1 MAITKVDQEPLI
13 EKIIEDDY
21 LENIQSQLNNYNDAK
36 SSYFSNEEIDLKK
49 INNIYTSHCFLM
61 KNNNESVHAIWEKFD
76 RLENKSIYE
85 EPRSQMN
92 VAAKPF
98 FQTTSEQKNQELNEK
113 NLFLFN
119 QQ

>member
-1 MAITKVDQEPLI
+1 MAITKVDQDPLI

-21 LENIQSQLNNYNDAK
+21 LENQSQLNIYNDAK

-61 KNNNESVHAIWEKFD
+61 KNNNESVHQIWEKFD
-76 RLENKSIYE
+76 KLENKSVVDL

-98 FQTTSEQKNQELNEK
+98 F
-113 NLFLFN
+113 
-119 QQ
+119 